1 MKRPGVSKFSVVCR
15 AAGAGRA
22 AVRAETDARVG
33 ARPPALLELQWRG
46 RSGRFRHLVLTPG
59 GLRRVLGTSGIAALF
74 ALAVG
79 GALSVRSDRF
89 PSLLGH
95 DPVARENTELKAR
108 HAALRE
114 QALDAAAQ
122 LDERIELG
130 HRMLGMAETP
140 AHAWE
145 SQSLRLPARAAGDD
159 VILAWIS
166 EQEARLAAIGNEL
179 AAGRVGEGGERASVP
194 APAYTVPVPVR
205 NATTL
210 MVAGLASARTQEAA
224 PTRR

>member
-1 MKRPGVSKFSVVCR
+1 MKRAGVTGFSVVCR

-22 AVRAETDARVG
+22 AVRAEPDARAG

-46 RSGRFRHLVLTPG
+46 RGGKFRHLVLTPG
-59 GLRRVLGTSGIAALF
+59 GLRRALGNSGIVALF

-79 GALSVRSDRF
+79 GALFVRSDRF
-89 PSLLGH
+89 PRLFGL
-95 DPVARENTELKAR
+95 DPVVRENTELKAR

-114 QALDAAAQ
+114 RAFDAAAQ

-130 HRMLGMAETP
+130 RRMLGMAETP

-145 SQSLRLPARAAGDD
+145 DQSLRLPARDAGDD
-159 VILAWIS
+159 AILAWIS

-179 AAGRVGEGGERASVP
+179 AAGRVGTGGEQASVP
-194 APAYTVPVPVR
+194 APANRAVPVR
-205 NATTL
+205 GAAML
-210 MVAGLASARTQEAA
+210 QVAGLGSAGHREAA